1 MIEELKTFF
10 FYIFSSFLDSCVLAL
25 LVISFN
31 DFLVFFFFSFLN
43 TSLVYPTPYVLDCT
57 LRF

>member
-1 MIEELKTFF
+1 MIRGAQNFLLL
-10 FYIFSSFLDSCVLAL
+10 FSSFLDSCVLAL

-31 DFLVFFFFSFLN
+31 DFLAFFFFSFLK
-43 TSLVYPTPYVLDCT
+43 TSLVYPTPYVLDCA